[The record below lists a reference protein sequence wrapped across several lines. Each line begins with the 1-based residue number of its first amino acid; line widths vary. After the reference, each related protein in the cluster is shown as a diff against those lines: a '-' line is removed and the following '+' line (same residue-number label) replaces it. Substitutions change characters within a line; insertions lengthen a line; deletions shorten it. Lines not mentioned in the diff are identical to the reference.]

1 MAVNLRLIE
10 LGALGNSTTL
20 RRRRQAS
27 ARVLANDKPKRK
39 KLPAGASKKRFSNSI
54 FGPQM
59 ETPFPYFSKAASP
72 PEAIFMARI
81 SCRSPKLP
89 RCAYQKQD
97 HPADSEVRH
106 FLRTG
111 MSWSNPHTE
120 AI

>member
-54 FGPQM
+54 FGPEM
-59 ETPFPYFSKAASP
+59 ETPFPYFSKAASS
-72 PEAIFMARI
+72 PEAISFTSQEFHRRRYYA
-81 SCRSPKLP
+81 SHHVDPRSVG
-89 RCAYQKQD
+89 RGVVEMRA
-97 HPADSEVRH
+97 
-106 FLRTG
+106 G
-111 MSWSNPHTE
+111 MPLQP
-120 AI
+120 